1 MQFWFLLHWFEYS
14 WFQEHIELSRRFDNY
29 TSTKYK
35 DGRFHLSNISFSGP
49 VVLGTGG
56 FLVIVACVMTLEA
69 RDNAAKIVP
78 ATACMETASKQ
89 CDRPVPKPRES
100 KFKTSASQT
109 AIIDKNIV
117 AVLTGHRWSV
127 FLFIGLQGSC
137 T

>member
-1 MQFWFLLHWFEYS
+1 M
-14 WFQEHIELSRRFDNY
+14 
-29 TSTKYK
+29 
-35 DGRFHLSNISFSGP
+35 
-49 VVLGTGG
+49 LGTGG

-78 ATACMETASKQ
+78 ATACMETASKP

-117 AVLTGHRWSV
+117 AVLTGCR
-127 FLFIGLQGSC
+127 
-137 T
+137 